1 MESRE
6 DIAREVE
13 AEIKPLIEKHAYM
26 NAVGTL
32 QLVLQVIR
40 EGRK

>member
-13 AEIKPLIEKHAYM
+13 AEIRPLLDKPGYM

>member
-1 MESRE
+1 MDLRE
-6 DIAREVE
+6 EIAQDVE
-13 AEIKPLIEKHAYM
+13 AEIRPLLDKPGFL

-32 QLVLQVIR
+32 QLVLRIIR

>member
-13 AEIKPLIEKHAYM
+13 AEIKPLLDRPGFL

>member
-13 AEIKPLIEKHAYM
+13 AEIKPLLDKPGFL